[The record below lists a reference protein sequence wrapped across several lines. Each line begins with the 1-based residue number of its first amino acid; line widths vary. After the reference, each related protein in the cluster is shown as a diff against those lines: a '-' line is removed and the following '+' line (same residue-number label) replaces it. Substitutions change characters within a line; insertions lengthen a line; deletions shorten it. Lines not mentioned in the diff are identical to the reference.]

1 MLAIRTARA
10 NSMQV
15 CGSRGIMLT
24 KASEAE
30 NDGSNCVSRSGKQA
44 NSETQRTPVPD
55 TRPSTIE
62 GWTVREVTNGITS
75 LEGPK
80 GIWRVRRGDA
90 VPGLGRI
97 ESIVSG
103 AALDSRNQSRP
114 NLNANAA
121 DGTESFVVDL
131 GE

>member
-1 MLAIRTARA
+1 M
-10 NSMQV
+10 
-15 CGSRGIMLT
+15 
-24 KASEAE
+24 
-30 NDGSNCVSRSGKQA
+30 
-44 NSETQRTPVPD
+44 
-55 TRPSTIE
+55 
-62 GWTVREVTNGITS
+62 REVTNGMAA
-75 LEGPK
+75 LEGPN